1 MRVPSLPLVVDP
13 QSPKGLQRQVVEQ
26 IRHLVLSDAL
36 RPETAL
42 PSIRRLAGDLGVA
55 RNTVVQAYE
64 RLIAEGYLEARPQVG
79 TFVAKVP
86 PISARLPDA
95 AQVVGGEGALPACQ
109 FQGRRHHIFPAAK
122 RATIDF
128 RVGRPDPWSFP
139 FNRWKRLLSACL
151 NRASV
156 QLTEYGDPQGLAA
169 LRQAIADKVAPMRGI
184 AVEPDQVIITVGIQE
199 AINLAIQ
206 AFVSPGSRV
215 VVEDPCYQGA
225 AFALQ
230 RAGAMVSAVPVDDE
244 GLRVDMLPPGPVR
257 LIYVTPSHQ
266 YPLGGVL
273 SLERRKR
280 LLEWA
285 HATGALIIEDDY
297 DGDFRYE
304 NAPLPALA
312 ALDGLNSVIHMGTFS
327 KSLGAG
333 LRIGYMLVPQ
343 RISAALVD
351 LKALLNNGNSW
362 LEQAALADYIATGA
376 HGEHI
381 CEIRTL
387 YRRRRDVLVA
397 AIQHAFGDTDLSG
410 CDGGMHVAW
419 HLPPDLPD
427 AAVLAERLLAHGVA
441 VYTLGTGGAVAFRP
455 DSQWLR
461 TLLLGYVAV
470 AESDIDRAV
479 ELIARQR
486 LPLPRMQQSDYQI

>member
-1 MRVPSLPLVVDP
+1 MPVPSLPLIVDP
-13 QSPKGLQRQVVEQ
+13 DSPTSLQRQIVEQ
-26 IRHLVLSDAL
+26 IRRLVAGDAL
-36 RPETAL
+36 RPETPL

-86 PISARLPDA
+86 PASARLPEGADA
-95 AQVVGGEGALPACQ
+95 GGGEGALPACQ

-122 RATIDF
+122 RAAIDF

-139 FNRWKRLLSACL
+139 FNRWKRLLAACL

-156 QLTEYGDPQGLAA
+156 QLTEYGDPQGLSA

-184 AVEPDQVIITVGIQE
+184 AVEPSQVIITVGIQE

-225 AFALQ
+225 AYALQ
-230 RAGAMVSAVPVDDE
+230 RAGAMVSAVPVDDG
-244 GLRVDMLPPGPVR
+244 GLRVDLLPPGPVR

-273 SLERRKR
+273 SLERRR
-280 LLEWA
+280 SLLEWA
-285 HATGALIIEDDY
+285 RATGALIIEDDY
-297 DGDFRYE
+297 DGDFRHE

-333 LRIGYMLVPQ
+333 LRIGYMLVPKP
-343 RISAALVD
+343 IAAALTD

-362 LEQAALADYIATGA
+362 LEQAALADYIGSGA
-376 HGEHI
+376 YGEHI

-397 AIQHAFGDTDLSG
+397 AIGRAFGDSDVTG

-419 HLPPDLPD
+419 HLPPDMPD
-427 AAVLAERLLAHGVA
+427 AAVLAERLQMQGVA
-441 VYTLGTGGAVAFRP
+441 VYTLGTGGAAAFGP
-455 DSQWLR
+455 DSQWPR

-470 AESDIDRAV
+470 AEPDIERAV
-479 ELIARQR
+479 ELMARER
-486 LPLPRMQQSDYQI
+486 LPRPRPQHSDYQI